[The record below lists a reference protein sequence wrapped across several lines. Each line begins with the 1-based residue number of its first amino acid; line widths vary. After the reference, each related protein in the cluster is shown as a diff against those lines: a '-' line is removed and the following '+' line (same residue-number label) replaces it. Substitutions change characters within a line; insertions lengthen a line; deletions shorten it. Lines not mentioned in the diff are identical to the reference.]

1 MHRRLSHRI
10 PWPVRA
16 ILMREG
22 GTVIVGT
29 PTETKDNEHRVALTP
44 IGVTALT
51 QAGHTVLIQAGA
63 GAGSGFSDEDFASA
77 GARVV
82 PTAADVWSAELVLK
96 VKEPLPAEYDF
107 LRADQILFTYLHLA
121 PEPELTR
128 RMLAA
133 GTTGV
138 AYETVREANGSLPI
152 LVPMSEVAGRMAT
165 QIGAGLL
172 TRMEGGRG
180 TLLGGVPG
188 VAPGRVVVLGAGTVG
203 TQATRIALG
212 MGAAVTVI
220 DRNLDR
226 LRQLDVDLGG
236 RLTTVASNSASIG
249 EALTTADLVIGAV
262 LVAGGRAPM
271 IVTESMV
278 RAMPRG
284 SVIVD
289 VAVDQGGC
297 IETTRVTSHSQ
308 PTFVQHGVVHYGVP
322 NIPGAVPRTSTFAL
336 SNASLPYALQ
346 LAKSGAEAAFRAS
359 PALASGVNTYRGAL
373 TNAAAADALNLEYKP
388 LAELLGV

>member
-1 MHRRLSHRI
+1 LH
-10 PWPVRA
+10 A
-16 ILMREG
+16 ILTWEG
-22 GTVIVGT
+22 GAVIVGV
-29 PTETKDNEHRVALTP
+29 PTETKDNERRVSVTP
-44 IGVTALT
+44 IGVAALA
-51 QAGHTVLIQAGA
+51 QAGHAVRIQSGA
-63 GAGSGFSDEDFASA
+63 GEGSGFSDADFTAA
-77 GARVV
+77 GADIV
-82 PTAADVWSAELVLK
+82 PTAADAWGAELVIK
-96 VKEPLPAEYDF
+96 VKEPLPHEYDF

-128 RMLAA
+128 RMLEA
-133 GTTGV
+133 GTIGV

-172 TRMEGGRG
+172 THMQGGRG

-203 TQATRIALG
+203 THATRIALG
-212 MGAAVTVI
+212 MGAQVTVV

-236 RLTTVASNSASIG
+236 RLTTIASNPAAVG
-249 EALTTADLVIGAV
+249 DAMTTADLVIGAV
-262 LVAGGRAPM
+262 LVPGGRAP
-271 IVTESMV
+271 VVATEVMV

-297 IETTRVTSHSQ
+297 VETTRVTSHSE
-308 PTFVQHGVVHYGVP
+308 PTFVKHGVIHYGVP
-322 NIPGAVPRTSTFAL
+322 NIPGAVPRTSTFGL
-336 SNASLPYALQ
+336 CNASLPYALQ
-346 LAKSGAEAAFRAS
+346 LASKGPEAAFRNS
-359 PALASGVNTYRGAL
+359 PPLASGVNTYRGSL
-373 TNAAAADALNLEYKP
+373 TNRAAAQALKLEYRP
-388 LAELLGV
+388 LEDVLDS